1 MRFADRRDAG
11 RRLAA
16 AVVASGVVAPS
27 GVGSRPIVVGLPRG
41 GVPVAAEVARALGA
55 ELDVLVVRKLGVPW
69 QPELGFGAIGEDG
82 VRVVNP
88 DVVRGAGLDEPAMA
102 EVAARERAELDR
114 RTLRYRAGRP
124 PRPVRGRTVVVVD
137 DGLATGSTARAAISV
152 LRARGAGRV
161 VLAVPVAPA
170 DTAAE
175 LGGLVDAL
183 VCLDRPTWFDGVG
196 GAYDDFRQTEDDEVV
211 ACLASVA

>member
-16 AVVASGVVAPS
+16 AVVASRVVAPS
-27 GVGSRPIVVGLPRG
+27 VGGTRPLVVGLPRG
-41 GVPVAAEVARALGA
+41 GVPVAAEVAHALGA

-88 DVVRGAGLDEPAMA
+88 EVVRGAGLDEPAMA
-102 EVAARERAELDR
+102 EVAVREQAELER
-114 RTLRYRAGRP
+114 RTARYRAGRP

-137 DGLATGSTARAAISV
+137 DGLATGSTARAAIAV
-152 LRARGAGRV
+152 LRARGAERV

-175 LGGLVDAL
+175 LAGLVDAL
-183 VCLDRPTWFDGVG
+183 VCLDRPTAFDGVG
-196 GAYDDFRQTEDDEVV
+196 GAYDDFRQTEDAEVV
-211 ACLASVA
+211 ACLTSVT